1 MPFKKGEIPKGAKIF
16 KKGQYYRLYPVLQN
30 LIANAAHIFGP
41 MQMQTKF

>member
-30 LIANAAHIFGP
+30 SIANAVRTFG
-41 MQMQTKF
+41 MMLKKIKY